1 MKKLTFVSALVLA
14 GAATLAATTTQAAT
28 PAVAAPAD
36 AREQA
41 AYTQGLKAYIY
52 AFPYAYMPDARWTRT
67 EKIDHKANTF
77 HHVRNLEDANHL
89 NGGAPNN
96 DTLYSRA
103 WVYLQD
109 EPVILSVPAI
119 SDRYYTHEI
128 VDFMGDNFAYV
139 GTRATGVKA
148 GNYAIIG
155 PNWKGTLPPGV
166 VALPPG
172 ATPWATILART
183 FVKNAGELDTVHAI
197 QDQYKLTPLSQWGSA
212 NPTQPKGAII
222 WEPVNPKTDPLGEWK
237 SITRAMVENPPPASD
252 AAIIASMT
260 ALGVGP
266 GMDVDK
272 LDPAT
277 KAGLARAAVDGKRQI
292 AKAFADGYKQTVV
305 NGWNYPPKETGRP
318 TPTRDWLFRDV
329 QMLAGFVANDPIE
342 AVYLNVSLDGSGAP
356 LTGKHNYTITFPKG
370 GLPDVK
376 AFWSITMY
384 NPKYNLV
391 ANPINRFSLGDRSG
405 LKTNADG
412 STTIYLQNTAPA
424 ADKSSNWLP
433 APDGDFFLIM
443 RTYLP
448 GPAIINQTWQPPVI
462 AKIN

>member
-1 MKKLTFVSALVLA
+1 MRHVPFL
-14 GAATLAATTTQAAT
+14 LAASLI
-28 PAVAAPAD
+28 AVSPSSLFAQVPSAVTAPD
-36 AREQA
+36 AREQR
-41 AYTQGLKAYIY
+41 AYTEGLKAYLY

-103 WVYLQD
+103 WVYLRD
-109 EPVILSVPAI
+109 EPVILTVPEI
-119 SDRYYTHEI
+119 TDRYYTHEI

-139 GTRATGVKA
+139 GTRATGTKA
-148 GNYAIIG
+148 GSYAIIG
-155 PNWKGTLPPGV
+155 PNWKGTLPQGV

-183 FVKNAGELDTVHAI
+183 FVKNQGELDKVHAI

-212 NPTQPKGAII
+212 NPKQPAGAVI
-222 WEPVNPKTDPLGEWK
+222 WEPVDPKTDPLAVWK
-237 SITRAMVENPPPASD
+237 SITRAMVENPPPAGD
-252 AAIIASMT
+252 RELVAAMS

-272 LDPAT
+272 LDPST
-277 KAGLARAAVDGKRQI
+277 KRGLARAAVDGKKQI

-329 QMLAGFVANDPIE
+329 QMLAGFVANDPVE
-342 AVYLNVSLDGSGAP
+342 AVYLNVSLDGTGAP
-356 LTGKHNYTITFPKG
+356 LTGKNRYTITFPKG

-384 NPKYNLV
+384 NPLYNLV
-391 ANPINRFSLGDRSG
+391 ANPINRYSLGDRSG
-405 LKTNADG
+405 MKPNADG
-412 STTIYLQNTAPA
+412 SLTLYLQNSSPG
-424 ADKSSNWLP
+424 ADKEANWLP
-433 APDGDFFLIM
+433 APDGEFFLIM

-448 GPAIINQTWQPPVI
+448 GEAIIKQTWQPPAI
-462 AKIN
+462 ARLGK